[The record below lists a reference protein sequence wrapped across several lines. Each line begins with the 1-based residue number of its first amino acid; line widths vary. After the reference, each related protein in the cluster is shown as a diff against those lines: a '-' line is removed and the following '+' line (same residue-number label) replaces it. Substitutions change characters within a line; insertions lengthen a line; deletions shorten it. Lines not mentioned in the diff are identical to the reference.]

1 MRVILMLSILVM
13 SIYAKSLFSN
23 TSQVDNGIYIGALK
37 NLVEATQKTRGTT
50 NAYINGNE
58 SALLLIYNYR
68 SDMKKAIGTME
79 SLSLS
84 EDPVVNTRATAIS
97 RSLITLNSKA
107 LKLSSEEA
115 FDAYTENIAQI
126 LMLAQTISKK
136 NFGDLNPFGKEAATV
151 MMETILPLTENIGQL
166 RGLGSG
172 AAARGTLNKKQ
183 LYQLK
188 ALLAEVEHLQS
199 VFYANMRTINAKYK
213 NKYKDD
219 LERSLMLS
227 EKSIEE
233 FSKVT
238 KEGILKDAPNMDSSE
253 YFDKGTSA
261 ITDIISIFDMNN
273 KAIMEDSKGWI

>member
-1 MRVILMLSILVM
+1 MRFILILSIFIL
-13 SIYAKSLFSN
+13 SIHAKSLFSN
-23 TSQVDNGIYIGALK
+23 AHQVENGIYIEALK

-58 SALLLIYNYR
+58 SALLLIYSYR

-84 EDPVVNTRATAIS
+84 EDPVVNSRATAIS
-97 RSLITLNSKA
+97 RSLISLNNKA
-107 LKLSSEEA
+107 LKLNADEA

-126 LMLAQTISKK
+126 LMLAQTISQK
-136 NFGDLNPFGKEAATV
+136 NSANLNPFGKEAASI

-188 ALLAEVEHLQS
+188 ALLAEIEHLQS
-199 VFYANMRTINAKYK
+199 LFYANMKTLNAKYK
-213 NKYKDD
+213 DKYKTD
-219 LERSLMLS
+219 LEKELTLS
-227 EKSIEE
+227 EKSIEK
-233 FSKVT
+233 FGTLT
-238 KEGILKDAPNMDSSE
+238 KEQLLKETPTIDSNE
-253 YFDKGTSA
+253 YFDIATNE
-261 ITDIISIFDMNN
+261 ITEIMSIFDINN
-273 KAIMEDSKGWI
+273 KAIMEDSKGWL